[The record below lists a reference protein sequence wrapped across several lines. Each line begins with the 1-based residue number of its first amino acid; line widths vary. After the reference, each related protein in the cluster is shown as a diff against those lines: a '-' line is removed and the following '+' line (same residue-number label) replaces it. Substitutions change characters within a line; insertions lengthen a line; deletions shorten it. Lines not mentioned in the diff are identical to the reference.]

1 MKSNEGN
8 GNTGLPEELERIL
21 SGDVALEAERTL
33 DQRIIDWNHERN
45 GLKFNIDL
53 EVKLLQ
59 EESSEFMTANT
70 LVERVQEFS
79 DFLFVYTGTVAK
91 YSAVTFNKADSFQNL
106 FQKMAEVQT
115 WAEERMSMMSRMVVK
130 ELELLRADEDQIN
143 NILFGALKAVVEA
156 NEAKGTEK
164 DENGKVVKGPD
175 YVSPVTAIQT
185 LIRDETGRFVQ

>member
-1 MKSNEGN
+1 
-8 GNTGLPEELERIL
+8 
-21 SGDVALEAERTL
+21 
-33 DQRIIDWNHERN
+33 
-45 GLKFNIDL
+45 
-53 EVKLLQ
+53 
-59 EESSEFMTANT
+59 
-70 LVERVQEFS
+70 
-79 DFLFVYTGTVAK
+79 
-91 YSAVTFNKADSFQNL
+91 
-106 FQKMAEVQT
+106 
-115 WAEERMSMMSRMVVK
+115 MMSRMVVK